1 MQAMRLIR
9 LLLLALIAAPAF
21 AQNPQPTEAE
31 FRKKLGIG
39 PTVRMEYRD
48 SACKPV
54 DFGGFVVAMG
64 KPGAGANVDRAV
76 DGAAVTMSVKLRGM
90 APCPSPYP
98 AVTEMPPFD
107 LKDLDG
113 KRVTSKALKGKPTLI
128 SFFFSTCIPCILE
141 VEPLNRY
148 AESQPQMNYLAV
160 TFDEPAEA
168 RAFVKRFGVRWRVV
182 PDAQDFIE
190 RMRVKQ
196 YPLMALF
203 DANGKLLGTM
213 KGGAKDELEAA
224 NVEPRLRRWV
234 NGLLY

>member
-1 MQAMRLIR
+1 MQAMRPI
-9 LLLLALIAAPAF
+9 LLLLALTAHTAF
-21 AQNPQPTEAE
+21 AQTPQPTEAE
-31 FRKKLGIG
+31 FRKRLAIG
-39 PTVRMEYRD
+39 PAVRMEYRD

-54 DFGGFVVAMG
+54 DFGGFVAAMG

-76 DGAAVTMSVKLRGM
+76 DGTAVTMSVKLRGM
-90 APCPSPYP
+90 ASCPSPYP

-107 LKDLDG
+107 LEDLDG
-113 KRVTSKALKGKPTLI
+113 KRVTSKSLKGKPTLI

-148 AESQPQMNYLAV
+148 AAAQPQMNYLAV

-168 RAFVKRFGVRWRVV
+168 RTFVKRFGVRWRVV
-182 PDAQDFIE
+182 PDAQEFIE

-203 DANGKLLGTM
+203 DADGRLLGTM
-213 KGGAKDELEAA
+213 KGGARDELEAA

>member
-1 MQAMRLIR
+1 MPAMRRNL
-9 LLLLALIAAPAF
+9 LLLLALITAPAF

-39 PTVRMEYRD
+39 PAVRMEYRD

-54 DFGGFVVAMG
+54 DFNGFVVAMG
-64 KPGAGANVDRAV
+64 KPGAGANVDRAI
-76 DGAAVTMSVKLRGM
+76 DGTAVTMSVKLRGM
-90 APCPSPYP
+90 APCASPYP

-113 KRVTSKALKGKPTLI
+113 KRVTSKSLRGKPTLI

-148 AESQPQMNYLAV
+148 AASQPQMNYLAV

>member
-1 MQAMRLIR
+1 MQAMRPI
-9 LLLLALIAAPAF
+9 LLLLFTLIAAPAF
-21 AQNPQPTEAE
+21 SQNPQPTEAE
-31 FRKKLGIG
+31 FRKRLGIG

-48 SACKPV
+48 TACKPV

-76 DGAAVTMSVKLRGM
+76 DGTAVTMSVKLRGM

-98 AVTEMPPFD
+98 EVTEMPPFD
-107 LKDLDG
+107 LEDLDG
-113 KRVTSKALKGKPTLI
+113 KRVSSKSLKGKPTLI

-160 TFDEPAEA
+160 TFDDPAEA